1 MWVQELEELRES
13 MKDTSVVLE
22 MDNARGLDM
31 SQIVAEVKAQY
42 EQIAARGRAEA
53 EVAYKTKVN
62 RNKR

>member
-1 MWVQELEELRES
+1 
-13 MKDTSVVLE
+13 MKDTSVVLQ